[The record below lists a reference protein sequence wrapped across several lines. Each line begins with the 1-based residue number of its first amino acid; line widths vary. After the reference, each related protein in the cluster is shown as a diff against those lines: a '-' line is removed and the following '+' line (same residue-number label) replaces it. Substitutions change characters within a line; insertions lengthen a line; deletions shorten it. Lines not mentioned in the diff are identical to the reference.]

1 MCEGV
6 NRHVGSDDGEYLK
19 LDKSDESDQK
29 NIIIVIFLVLKIYE
43 PTYD

>member
-6 NRHVGSDDGEYLK
+6 YRHVGSDDSEYLK
-19 LDKSDESDQK
+19 LDKSDESDKK
-29 NIIIVIFLVLKIYE
+29 NIVIIIFLVLKIYE